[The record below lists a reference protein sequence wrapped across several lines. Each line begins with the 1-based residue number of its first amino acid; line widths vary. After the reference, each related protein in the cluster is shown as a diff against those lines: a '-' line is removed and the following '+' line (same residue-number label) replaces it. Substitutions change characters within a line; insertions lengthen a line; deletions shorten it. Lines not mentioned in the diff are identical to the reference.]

1 MRDSNRHL
9 SILGLL
15 GLVLFAALLIMG
27 LQWLSNHWSSR
38 GFQALVLT
46 PLLLL
51 YIFSWTL
58 FVLLAP
64 ALVAVSPGIHA
75 SAVFRWLLAVLLGSV
90 ECAFAMV
97 WSETESLFVLLAM
110 GLLFSSVWVGASMA
124 LREYFEWG

>member
-15 GLVLFAALLIMG
+15 GLVLVAALLIVG
-27 LQWLSNHWSSR
+27 LEWLSNHLSLR

-51 YIFSWTL
+51 YIFSWIL

-64 ALVAVSPGIHA
+64 ALIAVSPGIRA
-75 SAVFRWLLAVLLGSV
+75 NALVRWLLAVLLGSA
-90 ECAFAMV
+90 ECLFAMV

>member
-15 GLVLFAALLIMG
+15 GLVLVAALLIVG
-27 LQWLSNHWSSR
+27 LEWLSNHWSLR

-51 YIFSWTL
+51 YVFSWIL

-64 ALVAVSPGIHA
+64 ALVAVSPGIRA
-75 SAVFRWLLAVLLGSV
+75 NAFVRWLLAVLLG
-90 ECAFAMV
+90 
-97 WSETESLFVLLAM
+97 
-110 GLLFSSVWVGASMA
+110 
-124 LREYFEWG
+124 

>member
-15 GLVLFAALLIMG
+15 GLVLFAALLILG
-27 LQWLSNHWSSR
+27 LQWMSNHWSTR

-51 YIFSWTL
+51 YIFSWTV

-64 ALVAVSPGIHA
+64 ALVAVSPGIRA
-75 SAVFRWLLAVLLGSV
+75 SAFVRWLLAVLLGSA
-90 ECAFAMV
+90 EYLFAMV
-97 WSETESLFVLLAM
+97 WAETDSFFVLLAM
-110 GLLFSSVWVGASMA
+110 GFLFSSVWVGASMA